1 MPLKEFVLEMFLMRS
16 NAVNKIGPSRGKI
29 PIDRKTTKCN
39 SHWINKQKR
48 SMEIKVKIAL
58 PQSCINIQKTKAAD
72 HLHGYK
78 YCCGNIKENPKV
90 LA

>member
-1 MPLKEFVLEMFLMRS
+1 MRLTKLDRQGAKFKLIEKPP
-16 NAVNKIGPSRGKI
+16 NATLTGS
-29 PIDRKTTKCN
+29 T
-39 SHWINKQKR
+39 SKR
-48 SMEIKVKIAL
+48 SMEINVKIAL
-58 PQSCINIQKTKAAD
+58 PQSCINIQKTEAAD